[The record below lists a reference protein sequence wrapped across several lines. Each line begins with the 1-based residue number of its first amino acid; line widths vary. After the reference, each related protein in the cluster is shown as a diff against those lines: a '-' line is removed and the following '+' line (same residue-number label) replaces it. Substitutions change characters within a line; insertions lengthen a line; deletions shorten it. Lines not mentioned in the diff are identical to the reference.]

1 MKPTIKKCNH
11 DNKHRKR
18 LTNFLSSQKPLFDIS
33 RIRHLTFDPKLTP
46 PLTLVNVGL
55 KCEKKLINYSGGLQL
70 ASSQLTIAHC
80 HAYIPLGSLSPMLE
94 VKMRAITPGKKWG
107 VHNMQNLQN
116 MGIRSCNDQKC
127 KIAPISPFKLSVW
140 NLRWPASLKLTF
152 TFLINDQ
159 SCHFE
164 NNFQCR
170 KSSWNKKCAVTTEL
184 TIFHVKPLIILRQ
197 SMVS

>member
-1 MKPTIKKCNH
+1 MKPAINNCNH
-11 DNKHRKR
+11 NNKHRKR

-70 ASSQLTIAHC
+70 ASWQLTIAHC

-127 KIAPISPFKLSVW
+127 KIAPISPFKLSV
-140 NLRWPASLKLTF
+140 
-152 TFLINDQ
+152 
-159 SCHFE
+159 
-164 NNFQCR
+164 
-170 KSSWNKKCAVTTEL
+170 
-184 TIFHVKPLIILRQ
+184 
-197 SMVS
+197 